1 MQYREGKHGEKLSV
15 LGYGCMRFTRKG
27 ASIDLDKAEKEIL
40 RAYEGGVNY
49 YDTAYIYPGSEAA
62 LGEILSR
69 NGIRDKVYIAT
80 KLPQYMISSRA
91 AIDRLFNEELSRLK
105 TDHVDFYLMHHLS
118 DIAQWDRLKDMGI
131 LDWIQEKKS
140 NGQVTNIGFSY
151 HGNSDNFLKILDD
164 YDWDFCQIQYN
175 YIDENS
181 QAGVIGL
188 KAAAEKGIPVI
199 IMEPLRGGKLVNMLP
214 ETAKRTIAAN
224 ERGWSAAQ
232 WGLRWLYNQS
242 EVTVVLSG
250 MNSIEMVDENVR
262 TASDAEA
269 GHFTEEDLALIEKV
283 KREINAHEKIGCT
296 GCRYCMP
303 CPRGVDIPGIFRSW
317 NTMYTE
323 SKFDGRRH
331 YFQAVMLTQEPS
343 DASRCIECGKCEK
356 HCPQGLPIR
365 QKLKEA
371 DKDIRP
377 FFYKI
382 AFNVGKRVMMRSAAK
397 KKSKES

>member
-1 MQYREGKHGEKLSV
+1 
-15 LGYGCMRFTRKG
+15 
-27 ASIDLDKAEKEIL
+27 
-40 RAYEGGVNY
+40 
-49 YDTAYIYPGSEAA
+49 
-62 LGEILSR
+62 
-69 NGIRDKVYIAT
+69 
-80 KLPQYMISSRA
+80 
-91 AIDRLFNEELSRLK
+91 
-105 TDHVDFYLMHHLS
+105 
-118 DIAQWDRLKDMGI
+118 
-131 LDWIQEKKS
+131 
-140 NGQVTNIGFSY
+140 
-151 HGNSDNFLKILDD
+151 
-164 YDWDFCQIQYN
+164 
-175 YIDENS
+175 
-181 QAGVIGL
+181 
-188 KAAAEKGIPVI
+188 
-199 IMEPLRGGKLVNMLP
+199 
-214 ETAKRTIAAN
+214 
-224 ERGWSAAQ
+224 
-232 WGLRWLYNQS
+232 
-242 EVTVVLSG
+242 